1 MNEKTEKVLNAML
14 EWKEFSDWYYNHL
27 DDELREEF
35 KNDIAKSLEGD

>member
-1 MNEKTEKVLNAML
+1 MYEQAEKVLAVML

-35 KNDIAKSLEGD
+35 LNDIRLALAE